1 VQVKLRTS
9 SGGGSIAGARPPLLL
24 VEDDTKLAHTLER
37 GLRAE
42 GFDVEVVYSG
52 DAALER
58 TLAKDYDAVV
68 LDVLL
73 PGVDG
78 YAVCRALRERDR
90 WVPVLMLTA
99 LGEVSDRIKGLDI
112 GADDYLV
119 KPFDFGEL
127 LARLRALIRRG
138 PSERPVPLEAA
149 GVHADPVTRVVTWAG
164 QSIELTP
171 REYDLLAFMLRRPG
185 EVLSRERVLEGVWAN
200 EPDPSPNLVDV
211 YVGYLRRKLEGP
223 SGRRL
228 IRTVRGTGFVLEPE
242 PE

>member
-9 SGGGSIAGARPPLLL
+9 PAGSSAVGEGARLLL
-24 VEDDTKLAHTLER
+24 VEDDVKLARTLDR
-37 GLRAE
+37 GLAAE
-42 GFDVEVVYSG
+42 GFLVDVVHSG
-52 DAALER
+52 DEALER
-58 TLAKDYDAVV
+58 TLSRDYDAVM
-68 LDVLL
+68 LDLLL

-99 LGEVSDRIKGLDI
+99 LGEVADRIRGLDT

-138 PSERPVPLEAA
+138 PSERPVPLEVA
-149 GVHADPVTRVVTWAG
+149 GVHADPVTRIVTWAG
-164 QSIELTP
+164 RSIELTP
-171 REYDLLAFMLRRPG
+171 REYELLAFMLRRPG
-185 EVLSRERVLEGVWAN
+185 QVLSREQVLEGVWPN

-211 YVGYLRRKLEGP
+211 YVGYLRRKLELP
-223 SGRRL
+223 SDRRL
-228 IRTVRGTGFVLEPE
+228 IRTVRGTGFVLEPDA
-242 PE
+242 P